1 MARARDYSAE
11 YRRRKA
17 LARAQGYASFWAK
30 RAAAERGRTPS
41 YEELSSRQQNRWHKA
56 FRAVRE
62 MASQGISLTRAAKKQ
77 GTTPGTVLK
86 YMGREQIEQR
96 GRRWVPTTSFRE
108 RQGLVSRVERFNII
122 AEDGLREVAISDP
135 KSLSEY
141 ARYLNYVRGALRG
154 DEDAR
159 RELAK
164 YEGRTFT
171 DAAGNKHAYIT
182 DRKLLSRLY
191 DDGRIS
197 MEEFYA
203 EVA

>member
-1 MARARDYSAE
+1 MP
-11 YRRRKA
+11 
-17 LARAQGYASFWAK
+17 
-30 RAAAERGRTPS
+30 TT
-41 YEELSSRQQNRWHKA
+41 A
-56 FRAVRE
+56 FR
-62 MASQGISLTRAAKKQ
+62 G
-77 GTTPGTVLK
+77 
-86 YMGREQIEQR
+86 
-96 GRRWVPTTSFRE
+96 
-108 RQGLVSRVERFNII
+108 RQGLIDRPERVNII
-122 AEDGLREVAISDP
+122 TADGLVEVTISDANI
-135 KSLSEY
+135 LSEY

-164 YEGRTFT
+164 FEGKTFT

-182 DRKLLSRLY
+182 DRKLLSKLY

>member
-1 MARARDYSAE
+1 MAQSG
-11 YRRRKA
+11 
-17 LARAQGYASFWAK
+17 L
-30 RAAAERGRTPS
+30 
-41 YEELSSRQQNRWHKA
+41 
-56 FRAVRE
+56 
-62 MASQGISLTRAAKKQ
+62 SLTQAARRQ

-86 YMGREQIEQR
+86 YMGPDQIER
-96 GRRWVPTTSFRE
+96 IGRHWMPTTAFRG
-108 RQGLVSRVERFNII
+108 RQGLIDRPERVNII
-122 AEDGLREVAISDP
+122 TADGLVEVTISDANI
-135 KSLSEY
+135 LSEY

-164 YEGRTFT
+164 FEGKTFT

-182 DRKLLSRLY
+182 DRKLLSKLY